1 MPHLLRL
8 QDVRATAVDDRP
20 AGYDLAGQGRLD
32 LKLLTILSLVAL
44 VPATALFVWLTAS
57 RGGPVSA
64 QHGQFIVTF
73 NLLDLVLLIIFAL
86 VLLPIV
92 HELVHGA
99 VAGLCGGRP
108 VYGIGPGIAFC
119 HFREFVGK
127 GAYAA
132 ILVAPLLLIS
142 VAGVVLMP
150 VLPGVLRWPVL
161 ALLITNASGAVGD
174 LAALAQLL
182 PLPRNVLIADTREG
196 FEYYL
201 PAGAI
206 PVRGESRNENQAR

>member
-1 MPHLLRL
+1 VPRLLRL

-20 AGYDLAGQGRLD
+20 AGYDLAGQGHLD

-57 RGGPVSA
+57 RGGPVRT
-64 QHGQFIVTF
+64 QHDQIRVTF

-108 VYGIGPGIAFC
+108 VYGVGPGIAFC

-182 PLPRNVLIADTREG
+182 LLPHGVLIADTRDG
-196 FEYYL
+196 FQYYL
-201 PAGAI
+201 PADAT
-206 PVRGESRNENQAR
+206 PARGERSNEDQV

>member
-1 MPHLLRL
+1 MPRLLRL

-64 QHGQFIVTF
+64 QHGQFSVTF

-86 VLLPIV
+86 VLLPIM

-99 VAGLCGGRP
+99 VAGICGGRP

-127 GAYAA
+127 SAYAA

-150 VLPGVLRWPVL
+150 VLPDVLRWPVL

-182 PLPRNVLIADTREG
+182 PLPHGVLIADTRAG

-206 PVRGESRNENQAR
+206 PAHGEPSNEDQAR